1 MTKTQ
6 SIANSAA
13 QNSNGLYMNRQNKR
27 FVIQQHTKGPD
38 THWDLMLEKGDT
50 LQTWRLDAAPNELK
64 ENIAHAIKIFD
75 HDPKFLTYE
84 GPVNKGRAKVQ
95 IADAGTYKIIQ
106 QYPEKTEL
114 NLNGKI
120 LKGVFTLVRI
130 ENDNWQFA
138 PN

>member
-1 MTKTQ
+1 MIKTQ

-38 THWDLMLEKGDT
+38 THWDLMLEKDDT

-106 QYPEKTEL
+106 QCSEKTEL
-114 NLNGKI
+114 SLNGKI
-120 LKGVFTLVRI
+120 LKGVFTLARI
-130 ENDNWQFA
+130 ENDNWQLA
-138 PN
+138 PD

>member
-6 SIANSAA
+6 NIANSAA

-27 FVIQQHTKGPD
+27 FVIQRHTKGTD
-38 THWDLMLEKGDT
+38 THWDLMLEKDDT

-64 ENIAHAIKIFD
+64 QNIAHAIKIFD
-75 HDPKFLTYE
+75 HDLKFLTYE
-84 GPVNKGRAKVQ
+84 GPVNKGKAKVQ

-106 QYPEKTEL
+106 QCSEKIEL

-120 LKGVFTLVRI
+120 LKGIFILARI
-130 ENDNWQFA
+130 ENDNWQFT